1 MAFTRERNGRHIALY
16 RDSDGKQKSAGTFA
30 TKREAV
36 RAARVAEAHGFS
48 DEKTVEVYTDKVRGK
63 VTVAGYAA
71 QWLPG
76 HSITPA
82 AREVY
87 DRALRIHILPALG
100 MRAIADIKAS
110 DIKSFFRSLEDRGTS
125 HAMLAKVKTVASALM
140 QSAAEDGLTPVN
152 VVRGVRFQADP
163 PARRRALTAAE
174 LKRVRKYMAGE
185 DRLFFDIVM
194 ATGARI
200 EEIRGMM
207 AEDVTHGVWTIQR
220 VRSQVGPEFVDRKST
235 KTGKARSVTLPADL
249 AARIEAAGPGRIFT
263 DVTRQVFRIRWAMAC
278 KAAGLDWTPAP
289 RDLRRTFAT
298 LARTGGADL
307 ESVQHA
313 LGHSKLWTT
322 SIYLAERPEVRDDA
336 FLAVQKALR
345 GAA

>member
-16 RDSDGKQKSAGTFA
+16 RDSDGKQKSAGTYDTRRQA
-30 TKREAV
+30 LKAAKDAEAGMPPVKDEAV
-36 RAARVAEAHGFS
+36 YLG
-48 DEKTVEVYTDKVRGK
+48 TVRGK
-63 VTVAGYAA
+63 VTVAGYAD

-87 DRALRIHILPALG
+87 DRTLRIHILPALG

-125 HAMLAKVKTVASALM
+125 HAMLAKSKTVLSALM
-140 QSAAEDGLTPVN
+140 QSAAEDGLCPVN
-152 VVRGVRFQADP
+152 PVRGVRFKADP
-163 PARRRALTAAE
+163 PARRRAMTGDE
-174 LKRVRKYMAGE
+174 VKRVRKYMAGE
-185 DRLFFDIVM
+185 DRLLFDLVM
-194 ATGARI
+194 ATGCRI
-200 EEIRGMM
+200 EEARGLL

-235 KTGKARSVTLPADL
+235 KTGKPRSVRLPDEL

-278 KAAGLDWTPAP
+278 RAAGLGWTPAP

-298 LARTGGADL
+298 LMRAGGSSL
-307 ESVQHA
+307 EATRMQ
-313 LGHSKLWTT
+313 LGHSNVVTT
-322 SIYLAERPEVRDDA
+322 DRYLAEPAEPSDDA
-336 FLAVQKALR
+336 YRAVQRAIE
-345 GAA
+345 AA